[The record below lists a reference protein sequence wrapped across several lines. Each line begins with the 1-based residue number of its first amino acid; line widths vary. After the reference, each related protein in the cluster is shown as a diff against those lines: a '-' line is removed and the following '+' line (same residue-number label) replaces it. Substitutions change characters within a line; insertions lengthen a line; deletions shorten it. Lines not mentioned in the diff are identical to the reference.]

1 MSNKCSFCGLEKH
14 EKQTI
19 EGLEGNVCLDC
30 IELINE
36 QKVMG
41 LIEQSD
47 IEIKFKPHELKEKLD
62 EYIIGQEEA
71 KRKLVVEI
79 YNHFKRIHFKDEKH
93 IELPK
98 SNILLIGPSGSG
110 KTYLLEQLSNI
121 LNIPLAIGDATSLT
135 VNGYAGKD
143 VESLL
148 LSLVQK
154 ANGDI
159 SKAENGIIYIDEI
172 DKIISKT
179 ENQKVKDI
187 GGESVQHSLLKIIE
201 GMDYTF
207 DKSNKT
213 MSTKNILFICGGAFD
228 GLSKI
233 IEKRSNK
240 PKKIGF
246 NIDKEEIV
254 KEKANSLE
262 GVVVEDLINYGLIR
276 EFVGRL
282 QTIAVLKELTEDDF
296 KEILI
301 KPKNS
306 IVKQYKTLFKLDG
319 IDLEFSQDAIDYIA
333 HQAKARGV
341 GARGLKSIISDK
353 LNDLMYELPMKKE
366 IDEFVITKEYLIK

>member
-1 MSNKCSFCGLEKH
+1 
-14 EKQTI
+14 
-19 EGLEGNVCLDC
+19 
-30 IELINE
+30 
-36 QKVMG
+36 
-41 LIEQSD
+41 
-47 IEIKFKPHELKEKLD
+47 
-62 EYIIGQEEA
+62 
-71 KRKLVVEI
+71 
-79 YNHFKRIHFKDEKH
+79 
-93 IELPK
+93 
-98 SNILLIGPSGSG
+98 
-110 KTYLLEQLSNI
+110 
-121 LNIPLAIGDATSLT
+121 
-135 VNGYAGKD
+135 
-143 VESLL
+143 
-148 LSLVQK
+148 
-154 ANGDI
+154 
-159 SKAENGIIYIDEI
+159 
-172 DKIISKT
+172 
-179 ENQKVKDI
+179 
-187 GGESVQHSLLKIIE
+187 
-201 GMDYTF
+201 MDYTF

>member
-14 EKQTI
+14 EKQMI

-135 VNGYAGKD
+135 ANGYAGKD

-306 IVKQYKTLFKLDG
+306 IVKKYKTLFKLDG